1 VFLQHRGDAVRA
13 RHLVNRHGRET
24 ANLHLATPD
33 QRVKVL
39 RDLSKRKS
47 DWLIDAAQAMT
58 RAIKLD
64 WESFQSSQ
72 LATAI

>member
-1 VFLQHRGDAVRA
+1 M
-13 RHLVNRHGRET
+13 GRET